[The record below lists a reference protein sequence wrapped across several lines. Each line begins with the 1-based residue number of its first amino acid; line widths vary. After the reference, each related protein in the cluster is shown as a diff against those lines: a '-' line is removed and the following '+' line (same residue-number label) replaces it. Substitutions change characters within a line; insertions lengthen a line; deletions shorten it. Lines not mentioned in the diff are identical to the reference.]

1 MPKRSAKSGNG
12 SRTVVELP
20 VAAPDGAEGV
30 DEQGAF
36 AFPHCEVCGWR
47 GAGRRSRERARVDL
61 THHLA
66 EDGVHATTVAGDGAL
81 VRES

>member
-1 MPKRSAKSGNG
+1 MPKRSAKSGKG

-36 AFPHCEVCGWR
+36 AFAHCKVCGWR
-47 GAGRRSRERARVDL
+47 SPGRRSRERARKDL
-61 THHLA
+61 THPLA
-66 EDGVHATTVAGDGAL
+66 EDGVHATAVA
-81 VRES
+81 ETTP

>member
-12 SRTVVELP
+12 SRTVFELP

-30 DEQGAF
+30 AEQGAF
-36 AFPHCEVCGWR
+36 AFAHCKVCGWQ
-47 GAGRRSRERARVDL
+47 GPGRRSRERARKDL

-66 EDGVHATTVAGDGAL
+66 EDGVHATAVA
-81 VRES
+81 ETTP